1 MNKMNFFNKIFR
13 KQNRF
18 YIYTMIM
25 VALFIIIMTTFS
37 VYYMKSALE
46 RNNTVLLNE
55 ISEESSNLV
64 SEKILRTIGSLQT
77 AAGIMSQEDDIFSQ
91 KNIDD
96 MNILVQEYGYDYM
109 FLTDRQ
115 QENTVF
121 SDGIRREQIKVISM
135 LKKQDIIIS
144 DVKKSEDG
152 ENILFLSVPILK
164 NTRRIGSLTG
174 VYRAEEFARIMETTL
189 FDGKGVHYIVKK
201 TGEAIVLPE
210 NETVHFTFDFEKGF
224 IQSDVFDNIPELS
237 KLPGS
242 MRKLESGIIK
252 FINDENETNYLS
264 YRPLGVSDWY
274 LISVIP
280 SGQFSLQNVT
290 NIMLHIALLIDIV
303 MILLA
308 GMAIWFYKHD
318 KKEVVDVDSITQLAN
333 KQKMEL
339 FYKKVSQKKGYTF
352 AMIGVDTFNEL
363 TDTFGY
369 AMGGQILKNIANIM
383 QPFIKEDELVARLK
397 EDCFGLFIKAKT
409 KQDATRRLEEILS
422 ELNQLKVSEND
433 YIYYDN
439 IRCSAGINVLS
450 EKYEFEKLLEYT
462 TVALELAKQS
472 NDKKIVTFEKELQQ
486 QLALRDTLLPD
497 MYKALQNKEFVPYF
511 LLQFDIENK
520 EFTGAKAVATWKH
533 PEKGVV
539 MPENFVL
546 VLKETG
552 ILLEMD
558 MLLLEEV
565 CKKQKD
571 WIDRG
576 LVPLPLTVSVARLN
590 IHREDFFNR
599 VKAIVERY
607 DITPSLVILE
617 IEEAA
622 IYDDI
627 DRNVALIE
635 KLKEYG
641 FMVSICHFSSQYAF
655 LNIMKMITIDSIKL
669 EKGFLPNGNITDKER
684 MIIKSILDMAKELQ
698 IQIIVEGIQTDKQAK
713 ILKTLGCS
721 IVEGYSYPEPVS
733 EEAFEEMIFYEEI

>member
-25 VALFIIIMTTFS
+25 VALFIIIVTTFS

-121 SDGIRREQIKVISM
+121 SDGIRRKQIKVISM

-224 IQSDVFDNIPELS
+224 IQSDVFD
-237 KLPGS
+237 
-242 MRKLESGIIK
+242 
-252 FINDENETNYLS
+252 
-264 YRPLGVSDWY
+264 
-274 LISVIP
+274 

-462 TVALELAKQS
+462 TAALELAKQS

-599 VKAIVERY
+599 VKVIVERY